1 MAIKYLIGNKTA
13 GVVAKSYNDK
23 ITSIASR
30 SNPDTPLLTEKK
42 SIEIPKKNTYPHKI
56 GCKALMSLY

>member
-1 MAIKYLIGNKTA
+1 M
-13 GVVAKSYNDK
+13 VAKSYNDK